1 MKTITNIINSMEEMG
16 FWKIARVDIHRN
28 IVDSYVA
35 YVYLKDGRTIRLWD
49 NGAMELDKYGGDNM
63 NITKAYIF
71 IAKEYEN
78 RALIFWEYDDVKCAM
93 NDDDYILI
101 GVVDYDTEAKKIV
114 KGVTA

>member
-1 MKTITNIINSMEEMG
+1 
-16 FWKIARVDIHRN
+16 
-28 IVDSYVA
+28 
-35 YVYLKDGRTIRLWD
+35 
-49 NGAMELDKYGGDNM
+49 M